1 MAYIF
6 QIIVI
11 FVEKIKNTKMK
22 SKVLITLALSLLITG
37 AYAQKID
44 RRLTSLIEQPA
55 ACRAQG
61 KSNIDMQAV
70 SRQISVKFNADGTVK
85 SMSAIATLKKGT

>member
-1 MAYIF
+1 
-6 QIIVI
+6 
-11 FVEKIKNTKMK
+11 MK

-55 ACRAQG
+55 TRRAQG

-70 SRQISVKFNADGTVK
+70 SRRISVKFNADGTVK
-85 SMSAIATLKKGT
+85 SMSAIATLKKGTE

>member
-22 SKVLITLALSLLITG
+22 SKVLITLALSLLITV

-44 RRLTSLIEQPA
+44 
-55 ACRAQG
+55 
-61 KSNIDMQAV
+61 
-70 SRQISVKFNADGTVK
+70 
-85 SMSAIATLKKGT
+85 

>member
-1 MAYIF
+1 
-6 QIIVI
+6 
-11 FVEKIKNTKMK
+11 MK

-55 ACRAQG
+55 ARRAQG
-61 KSNIDMQAV
+61 KSNIDM
-70 SRQISVKFNADGTVK
+70 
-85 SMSAIATLKKGT
+85 

>member
-1 MAYIF
+1 
-6 QIIVI
+6 
-11 FVEKIKNTKMK
+11 MK
-22 SKVLITLALSLLITG
+22 SKVLITLALSLLITV

-55 ACRAQG
+55 ARRAQG

-70 SRQISVKFNADGTVK
+70 SRRISVKFNAE
-85 SMSAIATLKKGT
+85 AQ